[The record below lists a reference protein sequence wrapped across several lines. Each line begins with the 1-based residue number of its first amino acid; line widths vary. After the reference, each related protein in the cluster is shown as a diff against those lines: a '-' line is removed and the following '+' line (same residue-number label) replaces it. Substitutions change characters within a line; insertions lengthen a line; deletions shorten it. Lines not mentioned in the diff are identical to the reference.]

1 MRELGI
7 EGYGNFL
14 AYLSRRGVGRREC
27 YAHSVGVEQPAQR
40 GTGRRHNDEREA
52 VGLAEEG
59 RIAVHYLG
67 HVRVVALVGEHDLST
82 VDGLSDEIE
91 RQFRTAPH
99 VVVDLTRATFVDS
112 TVVCALAL
120 GGEHARARSA
130 CRFAVVAAPD
140 SFVHKVFDMVDLR
153 DMMPTYETLEEALAD
168 GGVIQAQTRLRP
180 V

>member
-1 MRELGI
+1 MAQTDERAESS
-7 EGYGNFL
+7 
-14 AYLSRRGVGRREC
+14 ASPRSPAAGVLRSLRP
-27 YAHSVGVEQPAQR
+27 VEQPATAAQ
-40 GTGRRHNDEREA
+40 GVATTKNQEA

-59 RIAVHYLG
+59 RISVHYLG

-82 VDGLSDEIE
+82 VDALPDEIE

-120 GGEHARARSA
+120 GGEHARARTA

-153 DMMPTYETLEEALAD
+153 NMMPTYETLQEALAD
-168 GGVIQAQTRLRP
+168 GGVGVIPAQTTRLRP

>member
-1 MRELGI
+1 M
-7 EGYGNFL
+7 
-14 AYLSRRGVGRREC
+14 
-27 YAHSVGVEQPAQR
+27 
-40 GTGRRHNDEREA
+40 
-52 VGLAEEG
+52 AEEG
-59 RIAVHYLG
+59 RVVVHHLS
-67 HVRVVALVGEHDLST
+67 HVRVVALVGQHDLSM
-82 VDGLSDEIE
+82 VDDLSDEIE
-91 RQFRTAPH
+91 RQFRSAQH

-153 DMMPTYETLEEALAD
+153 NMMPTYETLHEALAE
-168 GGVIQAQTRLRP
+168 GGVVPAQTTRLRP